1 MLYSFC
7 SYLQTI
13 FTMYFTALFWIFFHC
28 KSTCF
33 LSFLFR
39 TLLMYRN
46 VSDFLSCIFTELF
59 FFSLLWDIQSFQ
71 HNKIGSSDKSDIFT
85 SFQISI
91 PFYFFFKSNLC
102 RKDIQY
108 HVEYKGCLFWPY
120 HVACEI
126 LIPSPGIEPLS
137 LAGS

>member
-59 FFSLLWDIQSFQ
+59 FF
-71 HNKIGSSDKSDIFT
+71 
-85 SFQISI
+85 
-91 PFYFFFKSNLC
+91 
-102 RKDIQY
+102 
-108 HVEYKGCLFWPY
+108 LF
-120 HVACEI
+120 CEI
-126 LIPSPGIEPLS
+126 FRVFNIIRSGHLTKVIFSLTFRFQFLFISFSSLIYVERTSTTMLNIKVVFFGHAMWLVRS
-137 LAGS
+137 